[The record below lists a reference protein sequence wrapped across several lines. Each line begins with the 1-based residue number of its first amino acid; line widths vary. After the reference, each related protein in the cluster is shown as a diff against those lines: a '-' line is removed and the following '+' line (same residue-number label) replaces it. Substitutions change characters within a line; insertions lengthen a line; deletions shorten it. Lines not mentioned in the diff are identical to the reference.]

1 VGADENICILCVVAH
16 HVWVCVWCGHM
27 WRETISWESLRKM
40 HNGCMYVVEVG
51 ECGGAGGVAFSIAG
65 AVLNGR
71 RG

>member
-1 VGADENICILCVVAH
+1 VGVCMLWPHVA
-16 HVWVCVWCGHM
+16 GNDIM
-27 WRETISWESLRKM
+27 GELEK
-40 HNGCMYVVEVG
+40 NGYIMDACMYVVEVG